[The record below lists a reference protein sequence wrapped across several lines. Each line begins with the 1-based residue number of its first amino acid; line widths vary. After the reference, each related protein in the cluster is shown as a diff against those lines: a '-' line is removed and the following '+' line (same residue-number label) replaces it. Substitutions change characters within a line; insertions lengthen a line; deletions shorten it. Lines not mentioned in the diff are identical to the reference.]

1 MKIGV
6 YGGTFNPPH
15 LGHLA
20 AARAAIE
27 ALELD
32 KLLLIP
38 AAVPPHKDLPQE
50 TPSLE
55 HRLAMV
61 EKMADGL
68 QMPKVVEVSRLELE
82 RDGKSYTSDTLKEIH
97 AQYPGAQLWLL
108 MGTDMFLTLHQW
120 HDPEEILKLAGICAF
135 GRREQDGEVIFA
147 PQRAFLEEQYGA
159 NVVTMTLPDL
169 VDISSTQLR
178 DLLAR
183 GEGAKYLHPSIYGYI
198 LMNGL
203 YGTHADLKHLDI
215 PELRA
220 CSYSMVKEKRV
231 RHIRGTEEEAVRLAK
246 RWGADET
253 MARRAGITKVNLDL
267 MYGLASQSAATIEA
281 DLAAVRRLSPEQ
293 VTLYELRPNRISAMC
308 PFSKDELYHHY
319 TLFFDGLSALG
330 YKARF
335 GQNTFTKDAADEGVS
350 SYLRSRMLEGAS
362 YKGFGLSAQS
372 MSRRGVSYNVGKVAR
387 PDSALLARST
397 FGEQDTY
404 LLPPEELAAKYIAI
418 SAYHGS
424 FSLEHLSRMLGRNAV
439 RHYEAPTA
447 FCLQNGLMEASGDR
461 LCITREG
468 FRHYGAVFSLFYA
481 PS

>member
-61 EKMADGL
+61 EKMADAMRL
-68 QMPKVVEVSRLELE
+68 PRVVEVSRLEVE
-82 RDGKSYTSDTLKEIH
+82 RRGKSYTSDTLEALH
-97 AQYPGAQLWLL
+97 EQYPEAQLWLL

-120 HDPEEILKLAGICAF
+120 HDPGEILKLAGICAF
-135 GRREQDGEVIFA
+135 GRREQDGEAVFA
-147 PQRAFLEEQYGA
+147 PQRALLEKQYGA
-159 NVVTMTLPDL
+159 KVVTMTLPDL

-178 DLLAR
+178 ELLAR
-183 GEGAKYLHPSIYGYI
+183 GEGAEYLHPSIYGYI

-203 YGTHADLKHLDI
+203 YGTHADLKHLAI

-231 RHIRGTEEEAVRLAK
+231 KHIRGTEEEAVRLAK

-253 MARRAGITKVNLDL
+253 MARRAGILHDCTKYLELNEQLELCRKYGVELDEL
-267 MYGLASQSAATIEA
+267 GQVAVKLLHSKTGACIARDVFGEPDEVFWAIFWHTTAKA
-281 DLAAVRRLSPEQ
+281 DMT
-293 VTLYELRPNRISAMC
+293 TLEKILYVADYMEPNR
-308 PFSKDELYHHY
+308 D
-319 TLFFDGLSALG
+319 FDGVE
-330 YKARF
+330 R
-335 GQNTFTKDAADEGVS
+335 
-350 SYLRSRMLEGAS
+350 LRELAYRDLD
-362 YKGFGLSAQS
+362 K
-372 MSRRGVSYNVGKVAR
+372 
-387 PDSALLARST
+387 ALLLGVETTIQEMKDR
-397 FGEQDTY
+397 E
-404 LLPPEELAAKYIAI
+404 LPVHKNTIQAQAWLRE
-418 SAYHGS
+418 HGVTT
-424 FSLEHLSRMLGRNAV
+424 E
-439 RHYEAPTA
+439 
-447 FCLQNGLMEASGDR
+447 D
-461 LCITREG
+461 
-468 FRHYGAVFSLFYA
+468 
-481 PS
+481 